1 MDIIK
6 ELYQAALHSYEK
18 AYAPYSHFNVGAS
31 ILADD
36 DKIYSGCNT
45 ENISYPC
52 GSCAEQNAIGAM
64 INGGGQKIK
73 CIMVLADS
81 KELVTPC
88 GACLQRIKE
97 FSTED
102 TAIYLCN
109 KEGIKKILSVKELL
123 PHAFQDLE
131 TNK

>member
-18 AYAPYSHFNVGAS
+18 AYAPYSHFSVGAS

-52 GSCAEQNAIGAM
+52 GSCAEQGAISAM
-64 INGGGQKIK
+64 IAGKSKEISQIL
-73 CIMVLADS
+73 ILADS
-81 KELVTPC
+81 YQ
-88 GACLQRIKE
+88 LQSGRRQQE
-97 FSTED
+97 
-102 TAIYLCN
+102 
-109 KEGIKKILSVKELL
+109 
-123 PHAFQDLE
+123 
-131 TNK
+131 